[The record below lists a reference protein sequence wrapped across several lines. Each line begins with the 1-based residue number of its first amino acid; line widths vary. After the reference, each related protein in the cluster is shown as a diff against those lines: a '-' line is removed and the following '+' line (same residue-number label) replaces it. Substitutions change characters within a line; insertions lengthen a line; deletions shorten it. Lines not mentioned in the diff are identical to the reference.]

1 MTMALF
7 NRARVCLI
15 CVYQLF
21 QFSAFKRKFEIKI
34 LHMMA
39 LLCKMKIIHV
49 MALLCEMKI
58 LHMMA
63 LFKEFAH
70 ASAICVS
77 VGSAIVRA

>member
-1 MTMALF
+1 MPEFVHSRLQ
-7 NRARVCLI
+7 VSS
-15 CVYQLF
+15 VYQF
-21 QFSAFKRKFEIKI
+21 YHFSAVNRIFEIKI

-77 VGSAIVRA
+77 VGSAIARA

>member
-1 MTMALF
+1 MPEFVHSRLQ
-7 NRARVCLI
+7 VSS
-15 CVYQLF
+15 VYQF
-21 QFSAFKRKFEIKI
+21 YHFSAVNRIFEIKI
-34 LHMMA
+34 LHM
-39 LLCKMKIIHV
+39 

-77 VGSAIVRA
+77 VGSAIARA

>member
-1 MTMALF
+1 MPEFVHSRLQ
-7 NRARVCLI
+7 VSS
-15 CVYQLF
+15 VYQF
-21 QFSAFKRKFEIKI
+21 YHFTAVKRKFEMKILHVMALLCGMKI
-34 LHMMA
+34 LHM
-39 LLCKMKIIHV
+39 

-77 VGSAIVRA
+77 VGSAIARA